1 MTQIPGLPAPP
12 TLEGGAGRV
21 KLDARNSGALWLFN
35 PTLPPPHQKKKK
47 KGKKENPWGTGTP
60 LELRKLLATLLIDG
74 DSDLFLLIVVKITC
88 VPRAFKLWYEGSF
101 HLERGQEPL
110 RPQQST

>member
-1 MTQIPGLPAPP
+1 MQGTLGPSGCSYQPAHPP
-12 TLEGGAGRV
+12 T
-21 KLDARNSGALWLFN
+21 
-35 PTLPPPHQKKKK
+35 KKKK
-47 KGKKENPWGTGTP
+47 EIKKTPGRTGTP

-74 DSDLFLLIVVKITC
+74 DSDLFLLIVVKVTC